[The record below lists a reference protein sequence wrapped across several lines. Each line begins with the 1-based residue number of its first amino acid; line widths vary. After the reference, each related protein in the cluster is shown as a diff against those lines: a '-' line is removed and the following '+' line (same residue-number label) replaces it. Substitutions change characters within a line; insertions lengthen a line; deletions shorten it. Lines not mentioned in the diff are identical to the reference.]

1 MSVYSNRQVKIFKR
15 VLVVYYTEYNSIAKN
30 KVKIPAVSQE
40 CISKFS
46 EQVFNHVEPFA
57 SCDSDVLNKID
68 LLKNIDPNE
77 VKIQWESLHTL
88 FLLSYK
94 DQVNFTKEQVKA
106 KLDSSRLTL
115 RAPKNDVTPFGM
127 DPSLIA
133 QMLPLVTNVMNGDN
147 NNALSSL
154 VKETSDTFMKS
165 LEGKQHLLKEIN
177 PMDLFQNI
185 MSGNNTINNIDF
197 TDAIESI
204 KTSIDSKLKNNELS
218 KDNLNNQIKN
228 IIPEQLIKD
237 LEKIAIQNRS
247 SESLPNNEPSSSES
261 LGGNS

>member
-1 MSVYSNRQVKIFKR
+1 MYSNRQIKIFKR
-15 VLVVYYTEYNSIAKN
+15 VLGVYYTEYNSIAKN
-30 KVKIPAVSQE
+30 KIKLPVVTQE
-40 CISKFS
+40 CIANFS
-46 EQVFNHVEPFA
+46 EQVFNQIEAFS
-57 SCDSDVLNKID
+57 SCNNDVLTKID
-68 LLKNIDPNE
+68 LLKDINPDE

-94 DQVNFTKEQVKA
+94 DQVNFSKEQVKA
-106 KLDSSRLTL
+106 KLDSSRL
-115 RAPKNDVTPFGM
+115 APPIQVKNQIPFGM

-185 MSGNNTINNIDF
+185 MAGNNTINNIDF

-204 KTSIDSKLKNNELS
+204 KSSIDSKLQNNELS

-228 IIPEQLIKD
+228 IIPEQLILD
-237 LEKIAIQNRS
+237 LEKIAIQNKS
-247 SESLPNNEPSSSES
+247 SSDSQPNKLSSSES
-261 LGGNS
+261 